1 MEQGKQ
7 ALVMVPEIS
16 LTTQWLSRFERRFG
30 VVPAKWHS
38 NLGNKERADT
48 WKAIVENR
56 AKVIIG
62 ARSALYLPYADLG
75 VIIVDES
82 HDSSYKQED
91 AVNYQG
97 RDMAV
102 VRGKFEQIPVILST
116 ARRHW
121 KR

>member
-1 MEQGKQ
+1 M
-7 ALVMVPEIS
+7 
-16 LTTQWLSRFERRFG
+16 
-30 VVPAKWHS
+30 
-38 NLGNKERADT
+38 
-48 WKAIVENR
+48 ENR

-102 VRGKFEQIPVILST
+102 VRGKFERSGT
-116 ARRHW
+116 AGNQSSGFE
-121 KR
+121 KRQAAQRGLGCFVAGADAG